1 MRWSFS
7 SYRQFNQC
15 RRQWFYQNKMASA
28 NATKAPER
36 KEAAILRN
44 LQSLNAWRGSM
55 VDYIIGK
62 EVIPCLQQGIWP
74 QYKEVVAAMKELFQE
89 QYAFAKA
96 KKYREVGI
104 TKTKAGESF
113 LALYDLE
120 YAPEKITRES
130 LNQAYLEA
138 VQAMKNLFQ
147 NQRFLEYL
155 RSASRLVT
163 QRQDLQLKYNEN
175 FTLKAIPDLL
185 VFEEH
190 PFKLHIID
198 WKVHSKAQRTYE
210 EQLRLYAWIIKQGER
225 PHDFP
230 EALDDYPITSIQ
242 LTEYQL
248 LTNEMRSYDIN
259 PADIAELEQNVAHS
273 IQQMSEANVFLKYT
287 QLDAA
292 NFPVNRSDEN
302 CRGCRFRKICEQP
315 ATVQGQTSLF
325 G

>member
-7 SYRQFNQC
+7 SYRQFNEC
-15 RRQWFYQNKMASA
+15 KRQWFYQNKMANA

-62 EVIPCLQQGIWP
+62 EVVPCLQQGIWP
-74 QYKEVVAAMKELFQE
+74 QYQDVIEAMKTLFQE

-96 KKYREVGI
+96 KKYRDEGV

-138 VQAMKNLFQ
+138 VQAMKNLFR

-163 QRQDLQLKYNEN
+163 QRQDLQVKYNEH
-175 FTLKAIPDLL
+175 FTIKAIPDLL
-185 VFEEH
+185 VFEDA
-190 PFKLHIID
+190 PFALHIID

-210 EQLRLYAWIIKQGER
+210 EQLRLYAWVIKNGER

-230 EALDDYPITSIQ
+230 EDLHDFPITQIK

-248 LTNEMRSYDIN
+248 LTNEVRKHSISLDDV
-259 PADIAELEQNVAHS
+259 AQLEQNIAESVAA
-273 IQQMSEANVFLKYT
+273 MDEAKAHWKYT

-292 NFPVNRSDEN
+292 SFPTNRSEEN

-315 ATVQGQTSLF
+315 ATVQGQTLLF

>member
-7 SYRQFNQC
+7 SYRQFKGC
-15 RRQWFYQNKMASA
+15 KRQWFYQNKMANA
-28 NATKAPER
+28 NATKDPER

-62 EVIPCLQQGIWP
+62 EVIPYLQQGIWP
-74 QYKEVVAAMKELFQE
+74 QYQDVIAAMKALFQE

-96 KKYREVGI
+96 KKYREEGL

-120 YAPEKITRES
+120 YAPEKITREA

-138 VQAMKNLFQ
+138 VKALKNLFH

-155 RSASRLVT
+155 RSASRLIT
-163 QRQDLQLKYNEN
+163 QRQDLQVKYNEH

-190 PFKLHIID
+190 PFRVHIID

-210 EQLRLYAWIIKQGER
+210 EQLRLYAWIIKKGAR
-225 PHDFP
+225 PRDFP
-230 EALDDYPITSIQ
+230 EALDNLPITSIQ

-248 LTNEMRSYDIN
+248 LTNEMRTYDISLEN
-259 PADIAELEQNVAHS
+259 VLEIEQNIAQS
-273 IQQMSEANVFLKYT
+273 IDEMTAAQTYLKYQ
-287 QLDAA
+287 QLEEA
-292 NFPVNRSDEN
+292 NFPANRSEEN
-302 CRGCRFRKICEQP
+302 CQGCRFRKICEQP
-315 ATVQGQTSLF
+315 TPSQAQTSLF
-325 G
+325 

>member
-7 SYRQFNQC
+7 SYRQFKGC
-15 RRQWFYQNKMASA
+15 RRQWFYQNKMANA
-28 NATKAPER
+28 NATKDPER

-74 QYKEVVAAMKELFQE
+74 QYQDVITAMKALFQE

-96 KKYREVGI
+96 QKYREEGL

-120 YAPEKITRES
+120 YAPEKITREA

-138 VQAMKNLFQ
+138 VQALKNLFH

-155 RSASRLVT
+155 RSASRLIT
-163 QRQDLQLKYNEN
+163 QRQDLQVKYNEH

-190 PFKLHIID
+190 PFRVHIID

-210 EQLRLYAWIIKQGER
+210 EQLRLYAWIIKKGAR
-225 PHDFP
+225 PRDFP
-230 EALDDYPITSIQ
+230 EVLDNLPITDIQ

-248 LTNEMRSYDIN
+248 FTNEVRTYDISLEDVHEIEQN
-259 PADIAELEQNVAHS
+259 IAQSIAEMTAAQAY
-273 IQQMSEANVFLKYT
+273 LKYQ
-287 QLDAA
+287 QLEIA
-292 NFPVNRSDEN
+292 NFPVNRSEEN

-315 ATVQGQTSLF
+315 APTQTQTSLF
-325 G
+325 